1 MDKPASKRSEVLMN
15 MDPSWTL
22 PIVNI
27 IIGTII
33 VGPILWLIGRAL
45 VGPDK
50 AKLTDA
56 LWIMLLGQII
66 GAIVGFVTGFDF
78 TLSII
83 GFIIQLVIWLALIRH
98 FFDTG
103 WGKALVIAIIAV
115 IVSAI
120 IFAILAIVLAVL
132 GFITAIL

>member
-1 MDKPASKRSEVLMN
+1 MDKPAAKENEVWMK

-27 IIGTII
+27 IVGTII
-33 VGPILWLIGRAL
+33 VGPILWFVGRAL
-45 VGPDK
+45 VGPEK

-56 LWIMLLGQII
+56 LWIMLLGQVI
-66 GAIVGFVTGFDF
+66 GAIVGIVTGFDL

-83 GFIIQLVIWLALIRH
+83 GFIIQLVIWLVLIRH

-103 WGKALVIAIIAV
+103 WGKAFIIAIIAV

-120 IFAILAIVLAVL
+120 VFAVLAIILAVFGFIAAVL
-132 GFITAIL
+132 